1 MRYIGHTR
9 FSLLI
14 PESPAWFASNG
25 SRFSNLGE
33 YRDYLY
39 SDERLSI
46 RSDIFFNI
54 SLPQLRL
61 ASEGHEFRHVI
72 SYSDSL
78 PIEYR
83 EQLAAAADEYEFLVL
98 DCHGERGLRRPVNSI
113 AKEMFAGGG
122 NKRGLTFGMFRLD
135 DDDIL
140 AADFFSQMDQYVS
153 DEHVGMQVSLGAG
166 VTALYEGG
174 KLYNPRHAHHP
185 MIAIGLLN
193 VCRFDADGQLIA
205 PSEAS
210 HNRSDRT
217 NPVILDSRKTSYV
230 WLRHLEQDT
239 TLRQASTDPREV
251 LEATLKDMDH
261 FPRAKDMSAL
271 AHAFPYL
278 ADRLRP
284 QRDPSMLLVSEI
296 DSAGPLDESGVSL
309 ETRGI
314 SGHVEFS
321 IDILAGRGAAPGV
334 ALISFDFS
342 DSSGSRL
349 VSESL
354 EKQIREMGIMKSPV
368 RQIGYFKY
376 LATQPGENGLSV
388 NFTMPDDLRCE
399 AITVRRWRDANVD
412 LELQNLQAF
421 SIQKDIKPLK
431 IFIYGS
437 CVSRDPFELD
447 SGLFLEQYAARSS
460 LASAFAKEPAAWQEV
475 VDLDAIPSPFQR
487 RMVASDLSKTLAGDL
502 SATTAD
508 AIVLDFIDERMSTID
523 FADSVITDSPELAS
537 SGFSTGEYE
546 KFEPWSERGW
556 SMRLSGIQR
565 LLELVSPD
573 RIIVNRAYW
582 ATHDDKGIDF
592 ENQAWIEKNNALLRR
607 LYDEF
612 ARTPGVRF
620 VDYPSDLLV
629 ASSEHHFG
637 RQPFHFGLAFNRHFL
652 RTLGVLA
659 SAK

>member
-1 MRYIGHTR
+1 MRFIGHTR

-46 RSDIFFNI
+46 RGDIFFNI

-78 PIEYR
+78 PLKYR
-83 EQLAAAADEYEFLVL
+83 EQLAAAADEYDFLVL
-98 DCHGERGLRRPVNSI
+98 DCHGERGPRRPVNSI
-113 AKEMFAGGG
+113 AKEMYAGDANNWGP
-122 NKRGLTFGMFRLD
+122 TFGMFRLD

-140 AADFFSQMDQYVS
+140 AADFFAQMDQYVS

-174 KLYNPRHAHHP
+174 KLYNPRQAHHP

-193 VCRFDADGQLIA
+193 VCRFDADGHLIA

-217 NPVILDSRKTSYV
+217 NPVILDSRRTSYA

-239 TLRQASTDPREV
+239 TLRQVSTDRRDV

-261 FPRAKDMSAL
+261 FPRAKDVGAL

-284 QRDPSMLLVSEI
+284 QRDPSMTLVGATESPV
-296 DSAGPLDESGVSL
+296 PLDESGVSL
-309 ETRGI
+309 DTPGI

-321 IDILAGRGAAPGV
+321 VDIVAGRGAAPGG
-334 ALISFDFS
+334 ALISFDFA
-342 DSSGSRL
+342 DSLGNQL
-349 VSESL
+349 VDESL
-354 EKQIREMGIMKSPV
+354 EEQIRKMGVMKSPV

-376 LATQPGENGLSV
+376 LATLPGENDLSV
-388 NFTMPDDLRCE
+388 NFSMPDGLRCNSV
-399 AITVRRWRDANVD
+399 TVRRWRDANVD

-421 SIQKDIKPLK
+421 SIQKDVEPLK

-447 SGLFLEQYAARSS
+447 SSLSLEQYSARSS
-460 LASAFAKEPAAWQEV
+460 LASAFAKEPLAWQEI
-475 VDLDAIPSPFQR
+475 VDLHAIPSPFQR
-487 RMVASDLSKTLAGDL
+487 QMVGSDLGKTLARDL
-502 SATTAD
+502 AATTAD
-508 AIVLDFIDERMSTID
+508 AVVLDFIDERMNTIE
-523 FADSVITDSPELAS
+523 FGGSVITDSPELAS
-537 SGFSTGEYE
+537 SGFAAGDYPR
-546 KFEPWSERGW
+546 FEPWSECGW
-556 SMRLSGIQR
+556 NMRLNGIQR
-565 LLELVSPD
+565 IFELVSPD

-582 ATHDDKGIDF
+582 ATHDDMGIDF

-620 VDYPSDLLV
+620 VDYPIALLV
-629 ASSEHHFG
+629 ASSKHHFG
-637 RQPFHFGLAFNRHFL
+637 RQPFHFGPSFNRHFL
-652 RTLGVLA
+652 KVLTA
-659 SAK
+659 LVTAK